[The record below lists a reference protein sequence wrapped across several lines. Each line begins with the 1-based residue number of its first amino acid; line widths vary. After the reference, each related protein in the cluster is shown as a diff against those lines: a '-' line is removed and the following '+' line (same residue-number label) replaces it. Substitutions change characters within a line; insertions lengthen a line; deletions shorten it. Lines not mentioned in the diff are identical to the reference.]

1 MFVKEIEP
9 IDKVGVN
16 FLEQDNTL
24 NLIDEIIELPLR
36 NACKTFRQ
44 KGIETV
50 MSSANKHNILPSG
63 QKPTEREDVAGKCF
77 LDPAPTFD
85 DAGKGYAWIMLNFD
99 NLSDENKDLLFSI
112 EAQKGNNGEK
122 VGEKMIW
129 FVHPFF
135 IGNLDY
141 KIKTGQYSYE
151 YLKTCL
157 SEDEIP
163 QGIKYDERLAKF
175 ESRHVVLGY
184 GDRYPI
190 NTIIIRMP
198 INEETTVEEV
208 EEYFEDFARMFTNQI
223 VGKRQEIEQ
232 GHKGYH

>member
-1 MFVKEIEP
+1 MLVKEIEP

-16 FLEQDNTL
+16 FLEQDESL

-36 NACKTFRQ
+36 NACKIFKQ

-50 MSSANKHNILPSG
+50 MSSANKNNILPLG
-63 QKPTEREDVAGKCF
+63 EKPTEREDVHGKLF
-77 LDPAPTFD
+77 LDPAPTFV

-112 EAQKGNNGEK
+112 ESKTGDNGEK
-122 VGEKMIW
+122 LGEKMIW

-141 KIKTGQYSYE
+141 KIRTGQYSYE

-163 QGIKYDERLAKF
+163 KGIEFDERLAKF
-175 ESRHVVLGY
+175 EKRHIVLGY

-190 NTIIIRMP
+190 NTVIIRMP
-198 INEETTVEEV
+198 INEQTTAKEV

-223 VGKRQEIEQ
+223 VSKKQETEQ
-232 GHKGYH
+232 GYKGYH